1 MELLRA
7 LRDRSLSSEERL
19 KVACFI
25 WYEGDVPIGSKES
38 VLVKWVC
45 EEISLAYSKKT
56 RFA

>member
-7 LRDRSLSSEERL
+7 LRDRSLSPEERL

-25 WYEGDVPIGSKES
+25 WHEGDVPIGSKES

-45 EEISLAYSKKT
+45 DEISLAYSKKT
-56 RFA
+56 RSA